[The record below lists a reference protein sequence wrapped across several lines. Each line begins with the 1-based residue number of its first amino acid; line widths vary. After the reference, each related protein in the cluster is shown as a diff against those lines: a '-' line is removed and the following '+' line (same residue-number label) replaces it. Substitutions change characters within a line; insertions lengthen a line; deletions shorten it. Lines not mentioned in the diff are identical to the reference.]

1 MARTGSGTTTLLL
14 ACTALTLSCMPA
26 LLPPTAVE
34 HTEVSAAT
42 ADGELAEV
50 AGELLTAANRVRVAQ
65 GLRPL
70 VPDAALNRAAM
81 AYAQELAAR
90 GVLDHTSPTPGLE
103 TMTRRIEAAGGSWLR
118 AGENLAQLGG
128 PANGAGR
135 HIVDLWMTSPP
146 HRSNLLERAYTHAG
160 SGVARGRRSE
170 WVAVQLYV
178 LPRSGE

>member
-1 MARTGSGTTTLLL
+1 MGRNAFVASALLL
-14 ACTALTLSCMPA
+14 ACAALACVPV
-26 LLPPTAVE
+26 LLPPADGNAAD
-34 HTEVSAAT
+34 VSAGT
-42 ADGELAEV
+42 ADGVLAEV
-50 AGELLTAANRVRVAQ
+50 AGDLLTAANRARASH

-90 GVLDHTSPTPGLE
+90 EVLDHTSPTPGLE
-103 TMTRRIEAAGGSWLR
+103 TMTRRIEAAGGTWLR

-128 PANGAGR
+128 PANEAGR

-160 SGVARGRRSE
+160 SGVAVGRRSE

-178 LPRSGE
+178 LPRSVGK